1 MYELLTHI
9 LPELGVAGVAV
20 YFMYRLTFCVIKK
33 YSATVSN
40 EFKTVGDKI
49 SELSNRIDKLNFLLD
64 KYLEVR
70 KNDCV
75 YGFPTNDNNNKENM
89 GDNE

>member
-9 LPELGVAGVAV
+9 LPELGIAGVAV

-33 YSATVSN
+33 YSTTVSN
-40 EFKTVGDKI
+40 EFKSVGDKI

-64 KYLEVR
+64 KYLEVNR
-70 KNDCV
+70 YGHIYKYTDNDK
-75 YGFPTNDNNNKENM
+75 DSEKDM
-89 GDNE
+89 GDNK